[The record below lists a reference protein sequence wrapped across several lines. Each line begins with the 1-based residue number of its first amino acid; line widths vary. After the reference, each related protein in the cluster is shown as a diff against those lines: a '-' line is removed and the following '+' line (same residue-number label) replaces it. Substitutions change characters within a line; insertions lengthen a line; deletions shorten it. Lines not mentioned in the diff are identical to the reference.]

1 MYLSVLRKCG
11 IAQYFTDEM
20 KTSEVRAERLMMEN
34 KEPSPE
40 SVNANESDSLI
51 VYERLATSKVSLRNL
66 PKSKET
72 NKQRTRSSF
81 QNSSVSTVPLG
92 MKTTREWKP
101 ENGLP
106 PNLA

>member
-1 MYLSVLRKCG
+1 
-11 IAQYFTDEM
+11 M

-51 VYERLATSKVSLRNL
+51 VYERLAASKVSSRNL